1 MSDIGLYSDPEVYDI
16 LHWPGT
22 RAEFRGLERAAR
34 ATLGPRIV
42 DRWTIL
48 EPACGSGRLL
58 AVAAAAGHR
67 AIGFDRAL
75 SMVAYADAKLR
86 ATGGR
91 GHKVYVADM
100 ESFAAGLGRTR
111 VDVAICPINT
121 IRHLA
126 SDRAMLAHF
135 DEIARVL
142 RRGGV
147 YLVGVTT
154 SLPGLESPSED
165 IWRGSR
171 GRVRVQQF
179 VSFTPPER
187 GRFERVYS
195 HLTVTAGGESEHRDS
210 TYRLRCYSRE
220 QWNTLLGRSALV
232 PAGTFDASGKRV
244 DPPRLGYAVWALK
257 HRA

>member
-1 MSDIGLYSDPEVYDI
+1 MSVSAGRQFLSIPGPTTVPDEVLQAMHRPAVDIY
-16 LHWPGT
+16 T
-22 RAEFRGLERAAR
+22 
-34 ATLGPRIV
+34 
-42 DRWTIL
+42 
-48 EPACGSGRLL
+48 GS
-58 AVAAAAGHR
+58 
-67 AIGFDRAL
+67 
-75 SMVAYADAKLR
+75 
-86 ATGGR
+86 
-91 GHKVYVADM
+91 
-100 ESFAAGLGRTR
+100 
-111 VDVAICPINT
+111 
-121 IRHLA
+121 
-126 SDRAMLAHF
+126 
-135 DEIARVL
+135 
-142 RRGGV
+142 
-147 YLVGVTT
+147 LVGVTT